1 MSRAA
6 RQTSP
11 PHGHLYSV
19 DRFLLGLN
27 GPPGCGKDTAADY
40 LVAKHGFT
48 RVAFADPIRV
58 AALGLDPFVG
68 PGVRLSE
75 IVSAYGWDQAKRS
88 WPEVRRVLQVL
99 GTEAGREI
107 HGDQVWV
114 ARAFQ
119 RIDDLPAGAPV
130 VVPDVRFGNEAV
142 AIRSGGGYIINL
154 RRPHSESTD
163 VMGHPSETESSAIA
177 PDISISNNSTITEL
191 HRHLDG
197 LVDRLQ
203 ARRRHPYV

>member
-1 MSRAA
+1 M
-6 RQTSP
+6 
-11 PHGHLYSV
+11 

-27 GPPGCGKDTAADY
+27 GPPGCGKDTAADH
-40 LVAKHGFT
+40 LVAKHCFT
-48 RVAFADPIRV
+48 KVAFADPIRE

-75 IVSAYGWDQAKRS
+75 IVAAYGWDQAKRS
-88 WPEVRRVLQVL
+88 WPEVRRILQAL

-107 HGDQVWV
+107 HGNQVWV

-119 RIDDLPAGAPV
+119 RIDDLPAGALV
-130 VVPDVRFGNEAV
+130 VVPDVRFGNEAA
-142 AIRSGGGYIINL
+142 AIRSAGGYIIHL
-154 RRPHSESTD
+154 QRPHSESTD

-177 PDISISNNSTITEL
+177 PDISISNCATIPEL
-191 HRHLDG
+191 RRRLDG